1 MANRLTACTVALL
14 CVVSLPALAGPAITI
29 SKPGPT
35 IIDGNGTY
43 GFAFT
48 LQDPETVRALGVYDD
63 GQDGLSGAADVGL
76 WDEKGNLL
84 AETSVAAGTRG
95 ALIGDFRYAG
105 IAPLTLLAQTAYFV
119 GSFQPSDPVTSFNL
133 GNLFSGTAGVA
144 AIDPNIVSI
153 FDYEAVGDSLAWP
166 YPNTLGIA
174 DGAYLAAN
182 FTTDFVPIPSPEP
195 ASLAIMGSGIAGLT
209 SLYRRKTKR

>member
-1 MANRLTACTVALL
+1 MAEKLIAYTVALC
-14 CVVSLPALAGPAITI
+14 CVISLPALAGPAITI
-29 SKPGPT
+29 GKPGPT
-35 IIDGNGTY
+35 FLDSNGTY

-48 LQDPETVRALGVYDD
+48 LQDAETVRAMGVYDD
-63 GQDGLSGAADVGL
+63 GQDGLLGAADVGV
-76 WDEKGNLL
+76 WDQDGNLL
-84 AETSVAAGTRG
+84 AETSISAGTSG
-95 ALIGDFRYAG
+95 QLIGAFRYAG

-119 GSFQPSDPVTSFNL
+119 GGFQPSDPITSFNI
-133 GNLFSGTAGVA
+133 GNLFSGPAGVA

-153 FDYEAVGDSLAWP
+153 FDYEAVGGSLAWP

-195 ASLAIMGSGIAGLT
+195 ASLAITATGLAGMT
-209 SLYRRKTKR
+209 SLYRRKAKR